1 MLITAKDC
9 DIRDRDTAIIKR
21 LSWDIPE
28 GSAWLVTG
36 ANGSGKS
43 VLVSALAG
51 RLDVIP
57 SENGHYANECQ
68 DSVALVSFETAAE
81 LIEEEKRND
90 DSDFVEGGVDEGRT
104 ARTYIAEALPPTD
117 AVRLSDRVNPSD
129 GIALER
135 HPAVILCDI
144 SHILD
149 RGLKY
154 LSTGEIRRTILCRA
168 LAAKPRLLIL
178 DEPFAGL
185 DAASRDAL
193 SAYLSDGYVDARTGR
208 ASTGADGSGLIVV
221 MDRDGAVP
229 ARVTNALELTNRSV
243 SFCGTLA
250 DYRAARPTHNEQTAH
265 SAQSPLPASDTRLP
279 NNRQNALTPD
289 DVPLIEM
296 RDVTVAWS
304 EHVVLDNLSWTL
316 RAGEHWLIRGP
327 NGSGKTTLLELITG
341 DNPQVFRNDV
351 SLFGK
356 RRGSGE
362 TIWELKEKMGIVTY
376 RLHTE
381 YRSLGDVPLRT
392 VLVSGLHDSIGL
404 YEQSGETERALA
416 DEWLTLVGFEG
427 RGDTAFRDLSYGE
440 QRALLIARAAIKRP
454 PLLILD
460 EPCHGLDSAHRER
473 ILFLLQRIA
482 ELGGSTLLH
491 VTHDETEV
499 LPCEKRILELR
510 PGKSPMYAILERQ

>member
-1 MLITAKDC
+1 MLITMKDC
-9 DIRDRDTAIIKR
+9 DIRDRDTTIIKR
-21 LSWDIPE
+21 LSWQIPE
-28 GSAWLVTG
+28 GTAWCVTG

-51 RLDVIP
+51 RLDVVP
-57 SENGHYANECQ
+57 SENGRYANACRN
-68 DSVALVSFETAAE
+68 SAALVSFETAAE
-81 LIEEEKRND
+81 LIEAEARND
-90 DSDFVEGGVDEGRT
+90 DSDFVEGGVDAGRT
-104 ARTYIAEALPPTD
+104 AREYIAEALMSAD
-117 AVRLSDRVNPSD
+117 ATRFAGSANAAGP
-129 GIALER
+129 IPLER
-135 HPAVILCDI
+135 HPAVALCRI
-144 SHILD
+144 AHILD

-154 LSTGEIRRTILCRA
+154 LSTGEIRRTLLCRA
-168 LAAKPRLLIL
+168 LATKPSLLIL

-185 DAASRDAL
+185 DTESRAAL
-193 SAYLSDGYVDARTGR
+193 SAYLSDDFGGARATY
-208 ASTGADGSGLIVV
+208 AGLIVV
-221 MDRDGAVP
+221 MDRPDDVP
-229 ARVTNALELTNRSV
+229 ACVTHVLELTDRAA

-250 DYRAARPTHNEQTAH
+250 DYRAARPTHPARTMSVPATLTCAETA
-265 SAQSPLPASDTRLP
+265 RLVEA
-279 NNRQNALTPD
+279 RERRANATATPD
-289 DVPLIEM
+289 TLIEM
-296 RDVTVAWS
+296 NDVTVAWS
-304 EHVVLDNLSWTL
+304 DRVVLDRLSWTL

-351 SLFGK
+351 RLFGR

-376 RLHTE
+376 RLHAE

-404 YEQSGETERALA
+404 YEQSGEEERSLA
-416 DEWLTLVGFEG
+416 DTWLALVGFEG
-427 RGDTAFRDLSYGE
+427 RGDIPFRDLSYGE
-440 QRALLIARAAIKRP
+440 QRALLIARAAIKQP

-460 EPCHGLDSAHRER
+460 EPCHGLDSVHRAR
-473 ILFLLQRIA
+473 ILALLQRIA

-510 PGKSPMYAILERQ
+510 PGQNPMYAILER